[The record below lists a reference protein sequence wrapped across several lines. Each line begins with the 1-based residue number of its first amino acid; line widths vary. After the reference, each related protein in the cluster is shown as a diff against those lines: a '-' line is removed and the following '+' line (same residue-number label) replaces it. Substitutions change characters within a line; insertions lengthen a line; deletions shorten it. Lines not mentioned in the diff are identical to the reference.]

1 MPFHTVIRER
11 RKELGLTQEQLA
23 GYLGVAAPAVN
34 KWERGNS
41 YPDVG
46 LLPVL
51 ARVLKTDLN
60 TLLCFQQELTDQE
73 IQGFQQK
80 LAELFQQQGFSA
92 MFSAA
97 MEKVR
102 EYPVCGKLLHRT
114 AVFLDGVL
122 LLEEMEQTEKED
134 YQKEILALYEQAVSQ
149 GDGEIR
155 SHACYMLCSKYMAK
169 EEYEKAQKMLD
180 ALPEESSLDKST
192 LQARLFLAQG
202 KTKEAACILER
213 SLLNKVNG
221 LLPILSCMAETAA
234 KEGAWEKAEKLA
246 KTCESTVEHYELWDY
261 GKEILWLDL
270 AVERQEAGE
279 SLRLFRSLL
288 EKVKKPWNP
297 QKTVLYNHIFGD
309 MSDKKPEQKNWETGF
324 VYEKMQSV
332 LLADYEKNPR
342 YEFLRDQEGFWQLLE
357 EFRGK

>member
-11 RKELGLTQEQLA
+11 RKELGLTQEQQA

-134 YQKEILALYEQAVSQ
+134 YQKEILKSEAK
-149 GDGEIR
+149 R
-155 SHACYMLCSKYMAK
+155 S
-169 EEYEKAQKMLD
+169 
-180 ALPEESSLDKST
+180 
-192 LQARLFLAQG
+192 
-202 KTKEAACILER
+202 
-213 SLLNKVNG
+213 
-221 LLPILSCMAETAA
+221 
-234 KEGAWEKAEKLA
+234 
-246 KTCESTVEHYELWDY
+246 
-261 GKEILWLDL
+261 
-270 AVERQEAGE
+270 
-279 SLRLFRSLL
+279 
-288 EKVKKPWNP
+288 
-297 QKTVLYNHIFGD
+297 
-309 MSDKKPEQKNWETGF
+309 
-324 VYEKMQSV
+324 
-332 LLADYEKNPR
+332 
-342 YEFLRDQEGFWQLLE
+342 
-357 EFRGK
+357 